1 MNQNKILDTTKIPT
15 QPYPELRYVLHT
27 FVERLQTELE
37 DNLLGF
43 YLVGSLSSG
52 DFDLDSDVDFL
63 AVIQENLGDETISTL
78 EKIMTGM
85 HSMGFYPAQHMEGSF
100 ITLSDLKD
108 WGTVRKKKLVYFD
121 NGSTRAERSIHDNQ
135 WHVRWILREGGAAL
149 LGPPPKTL
157 LPPIPLDKMFTET
170 REALFE
176 ILKLLEEQID
186 EPLTYINSRFGQS
199 FAVLS
204 VCRFLQ
210 TLDTGRVESKKAAV
224 KWARQAL
231 APEWIGIIDQAWL
244 ERQGVRF
251 CVKIR
256 QRAEQKNLDETLKFI
271 RYAIEVDKGRS
282 S

>member
-1 MNQNKILDTTKIPT
+1 M
-15 QPYPELRYVLHT
+15 LHT
-27 FVERLQTELE
+27 FVEKLQAELE

-63 AVIQENLGDETISTL
+63 AVIQEDLGDETISTL

-85 HSMGFYPAQHMEGSF
+85 HSMGFYPAQHLEGSF
-100 ITLSDLKD
+100 ITRPTSRT
-108 WGTVRKKKLVYFD
+108 GVRSGRRSWSISITAAPEPNVRSTTTSGMSA
-121 NGSTRAERSIHDNQ
+121 GS
-135 WHVRWILREGGAAL
+135 LREGGVAL

-170 REALFE
+170 REALLE

-186 EPLTYINSRFGQS
+186 EPLTFINSRFGQS

-224 KWARQAL
+224 KWAKQTL
-231 APEWIGIIDQAWL
+231 APEWIGIVDQAWK

-256 QRAEQKNLDETLKFI
+256 QRAEQKNLPKP
-271 RYAIEVDKGRS
+271 
-282 S
+282 